1 MMMMMFLTMVFFSWQ
16 SRMCIAD
23 PQERSLTA
31 IPKLTSNPI
40 NCISTL
46 ITFVII
52 NMFAGVH
59 VLIGVPLCQ
68 VP

>member
-31 IPKLTSNPI
+31 ITKLTGQPI
-40 NCISTL
+40 NCMSAL
-46 ITFVII
+46 NTFVII
-52 NMFAGVH
+52 DMFVGVH